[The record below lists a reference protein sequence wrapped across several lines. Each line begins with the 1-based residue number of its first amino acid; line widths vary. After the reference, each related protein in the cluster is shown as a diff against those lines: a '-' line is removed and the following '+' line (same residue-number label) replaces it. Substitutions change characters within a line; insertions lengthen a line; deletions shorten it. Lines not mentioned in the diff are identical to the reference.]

1 MRAIITSAVLTLFA
15 ISVSAQVSLRPQMG
29 FNTSSLRDADQSRYF
44 ENQVGW
50 QFGVDLQL
58 GSTFYIQPG
67 IFWESQENEFYQ
79 EIDDRKNTVTLNRVR
94 IPLMLG
100 YKLAGHHTN
109 GWLNARI
116 FTGPNIS
123 FDVSKDLGEDP
134 LFEGDDFRGSQWGWN
149 AGFGL
154 DLAFIFIDAGYQFG
168 LSELVAG
175 VNSSDRNNLVY
186 GNVGIRIGF

>member
-1 MRAIITSAVLTLFA
+1 MRAIIISIFVTLCA

-29 FNTSSLRDADQSRYF
+29 FNTASFRDVDRSSYF

-50 QFGVDLQL
+50 QFGADLQL
-58 GSTFYIQPG
+58 GRTFYVQPG
-67 IFWESQENEFYQ
+67 IFWESLENEIYQ
-79 EIDDRKNTVTLNRVR
+79 EIDDRRNTVTLNRIR

-109 GWLNARI
+109 GWLNARV

-123 FDVSKDLGEDP
+123 FDISKDLGEDP
-134 LFEGDDFRGSQWGWN
+134 LFEKRDFRGSQWGWN
-149 AGFGL
+149 LGFGL
-154 DLAFIFIDAGYQFG
+154 DLAFIFVDAGYQFG
-168 LSELVAG
+168 LSELIDG
-175 VNSSDRNNLVY
+175 VSSSDNNNLFY